1 MKLDKHS
8 NIPLYYQLKEKIV
21 ENIETGVFEP
31 GSKIS
36 SEILLCDQLGLS
48 RPTVRQAIAELV
60 SEGKLQIIK
69 GKGTFVVPSYERK
82 VIKNFSGAAFSF
94 FASQKLDKKEI
105 EDYMIVKEVSKEIED
120 AFDQLSFNQ
129 EGYVCIKRILQDGSR
144 AYAYV
149 ESYIPVAL
157 FPNLCD
163 DIKNDKAMIDI
174 TVNKYAYLPIKNTCS
189 LIVRPS
195 NSVEARALDI
205 SRGTPVMNTLSRMI
219 SRSEVVSEV
228 VVATLRADICQLQF

>member
-1 MKLDKHS
+1 MKIDKHS

-21 ENIETGVFEP
+21 ENIDTGVFEP

-60 SEGKLQIIK
+60 SEGRLQIIK
-69 GKGTFVVPSYERK
+69 GKGTFVVPSYDRK
-82 VIKNFSGAAFSF
+82 IIKNFSGASFSF
-94 FASQKLDKKEI
+94 LSSQKLDKAEI

-120 AFDQLSFNQ
+120 AFDQPSFKQ
-129 EGYVCIKRILQDGSR
+129 DGYVCIKRLLSDDSR
-144 AYAYV
+144 LYAYV
-149 ESYIPVAL
+149 ESYIPAAL
-157 FPNLCD
+157 YPNLCD
-163 DIKNDKAMIDI
+163 DIKNNKSMIDI

-195 NSVEARALDI
+195 DSIEARALEI
-205 SRGTPVMNTLSRMI
+205 SRGTPVIYTLSRMV
-219 SRSEVVSEV
+219 SRSEAVCEV
-228 VVATLRADICQLQF
+228 VAASLRSDICQLQF